1 MIYAAVLAGGTGT
14 RMGNTDKP
22 KQFLEFGGRPVI
34 VHTVG
39 RFLACSDID
48 RVIVMTPAEWCG
60 YTVEILANYFE
71 EEGVVHA
78 ESSTC
83 APGAE
88 TGSHAH
94 PARIIVAAGGAVRN
108 ETLMNAVAV
117 IENAGDLD
125 DETIIVTHD
134 AVRPFVTGRMITEN
148 ITAAKKTGA
157 CETAFPATDTIIE
170 TDDGQF
176 VTNVP
181 DRSRLWMT
189 QTPQSFR
196 AKKLRELYLGLSD
209 SEKEVLTDAA
219 RIYVMKGEPV
229 EIVRGESWNIKIT
242 YPQDLEIAEAILRRT
257 AESR

>member
-22 KQFLEFGGRPVI
+22 KQFLEFGGRLVI

-60 YTVEILANYFE
+60 YTVEILAKYFE
-71 EEGVVHA
+71 EGVAHA
-78 ESSTC
+78 DSSTC
-83 APGAE
+83 APGDERGAE
-88 TGSHAH
+88 IRD
-94 PARIIVAAGGAVRN
+94 ARILVAAGGSTRN
-108 ETLMNAVAV
+108 ETLMNAITV

-134 AVRPFVTGRMITEN
+134 AVRPFVTERMITEN
-148 ITAAKKTGA
+148 IAAAKKTGA

>member
-60 YTVEILANYFE
+60 YTVEILAKYFE
-71 EEGVVHA
+71 EGVAHA
-78 ESSTC
+78 DSSTC
-83 APGAE
+83 APGDERGAE
-88 TGSHAH
+88 IRD
-94 PARIIVAAGGAVRN
+94 ARILVAAGGSTRN
-108 ETLMNAVAV
+108 ETLMNAITV

-134 AVRPFVTGRMITEN
+134 AVRPFVTERMITEN
-148 ITAAKKTGA
+148 IAAAKKTGA

-196 AKKLRELYLGLSD
+196 AKKLRELYLGLSG